1 MTAPVHRPVVLDDVD
16 ACVDAIIERVGTDLR
31 VGLPLGLGKPPELV
45 NALFQRAKADPSLR
59 LTLLTA
65 LSLEVPVPAPGLETA
80 FLQPLLDRVFA
91 GVVELDYARAVTA
104 GELPPNVRVLE
115 FYFRPGS
122 RLHDPGAQRDYISTN
137 YTFAAR
143 DLMEQGC
150 NVAMQAVA
158 KREGREGPGGPG
170 GSDGVRYS
178 LSCNPDTSIE
188 LLGLMRAA
196 EAAGE
201 RRIAVVGVVNQ
212 QLPYMGNDAEV
223 GPESFD
229 LVVDHPRYSTA
240 LFSTPKQPVTTP
252 DYAIGLHAS
261 ALVRDGGTLQIGIG
275 ALGDAIVQSL
285 ALRHR
290 DNAAYRSVLER
301 TGVLAHHGDLV
312 SRVGGTGPFERGLY
326 GASEMFVDGFW
337 HLMRAGVLTRAV
349 YDFWALQELVTDGT
363 YDPTRAPTLET
374 LEALEARGVRIL
386 RTRDFDILKRH
397 GFFADAT
404 TYDAG
409 YVVTPG
415 GERVVANLADPHSR
429 QVLAQECLGTS
440 GLVRGIV
447 LHGGFFLG
455 PRDFYQG
462 LRDMTPEERDT
473 ICMTGVDKVNQLDAD
488 PALYTAQRHD
498 ARFVNTGMLA
508 TLGGA
513 VASDGLEDGRVVSGV
528 GGQFNF
534 VTMAHQLSTGRSILM
549 VRAAR
554 QAADGSATSNIVSA
568 YGHTTIPRHLR
579 DILITEY
586 GIADLR
592 AQTDS
597 EVAKRTLAVA
607 DSRFQQQLLDEAM
620 DSGRIERS
628 YEIPEA
634 HRHNTP
640 EELDRRLSPARDLL
654 PPFPFG
660 TDMTPL
666 EQTLATALQEVKS
679 RSARLSRV
687 ELVLTAIR
695 STASRA
701 GRTPSVH
708 SALDAVKALASGA
721 EGAPASQRVLRL
733 LTAGEQVPE
742 HVTPYLERLQLV
754 HPTSV
759 EDAVAR
765 ALLIDELT

>member
-1 MTAPVHRPVVLDDVD
+1 MTAPAHLPVVLDEVE

-45 NALFQRAKADPSLR
+45 NALFQRAKSDPTLR

-65 LSLEVPVPAPGLETA
+65 LSLEVPVPGPGLESA
-80 FLQPLLDRVFA
+80 FLQPLLDRVFE
-91 GVVELDYARAVTA
+91 GVVQLDYPRAVTE
-104 GELPPNVRVLE
+104 GTLPPNVRVLE

-122 RLHDPGAQRDYISTN
+122 RLHDAGAQRDYISTN

-158 KREGREGPGGPG
+158 KREVAGE
-170 GSDGVRYS
+170 VRYS

-188 LLGLMRAA
+188 LLELMRAA
-196 EAAGE
+196 EAEGE
-201 RRIAVVGVVNQ
+201 RTIAVVGVVNQ

-229 LVVDHPRYSTA
+229 LVVDHPRYSSA

-252 DYAIGLHAS
+252 DHAIGLHAS
-261 ALVRDGGTLQIGIG
+261 VLVPDGGTLQIGIG
-275 ALGDAIVQSL
+275 ALGDAIVQAL
-285 ALRHR
+285 DLRHR
-290 DNAAYRSVLER
+290 DNPAYRSVLDHA
-301 TGVLAHHGDLV
+301 GVLTRHGDLV
-312 SRVGGTGPFERGLY
+312 DRVGGTGPFEQGLY

-349 YDFWALQELVTDGT
+349 YDFWALQQLVDQGR
-363 YDPTRAPTLET
+363 YDPTEAPTLAT
-374 LEALEARGVRIL
+374 LEALEGLGVRVL
-386 RTRDFDILKRH
+386 RTADFEALQRH
-397 GFFADAT
+397 GFFNQAT

-409 YVVTPG
+409 YAVTPG
-415 GERVVANLADPHSR
+415 GERVVANLADRHSR
-429 QVLAQECLGTS
+429 EVLARECLGTA

-462 LRDMTPEERDT
+462 LRDMTQEERDA
-473 ICMTGVDKVNQLDAD
+473 ICMTGVAKVNQLDAD
-488 PALYTAQRHD
+488 PVLYTAQRRD

-508 TLGGA
+508 TLSGA

-534 VTMAHQLSTGRSILM
+534 VAMAHQLPTGRSILM

-554 QAADGSATSNIVSA
+554 QAADGTATSNIVSS

-586 GIADLR
+586 GIADVR
-592 AQTDS
+592 AQTDG
-597 EVAKRTLAVA
+597 EVAKRVLNIA
-607 DSRFQQQLLDEAM
+607 DSRFQQRLLEEAKEA
-620 DSGRIERS
+620 GRIERS
-628 YEIPEA
+628 YEIPEE
-634 HRHNTP
+634 HRRNTP
-640 EELDRRLSPARDLL
+640 EELERRLSPVRDLL
-654 PPFPFG
+654 PAFPLG
-660 TDMTPL
+660 TDMTEQ
-666 EQTLATALQEVKS
+666 EQTLAAALQVVKS

-708 SALDAVKALASGA
+708 SALDAVKALASDA
-721 EGAPASQRVLRL
+721 EGAPAAQRVLRL
-733 LTAGEQVPE
+733 LTAGERVPE
-742 HVTPYLERLQLV
+742 HVTPYLERLQLTQ
-754 HPTSV
+754 PTSV

-765 ALLIDELT
+765 ALLIDELS